1 MESINAPL
9 INKVAQSGLITINL
23 EDFFPVHEMA
33 HFDLKDHLF
42 MGMILKEKDFR
53 ETISNWDWEQ
63 YQDKVLLVYCS
74 ADAIIPTWAYMLVA
88 IKASKYAIRVFQGTE
103 QEFIKEY
110 MYNRISELNPDDFKE
125 ARVVIKGCG
134 DLPVPASAYIDIT
147 TKLQPVVQSLMYGE
161 PCSTVPLF
169 KRPRTQATNPEE

>member
-1 MESINAPL
+1 MESINTPL

-23 EDFFPVHEMA
+23 EDYFPSQEMA
-33 HFDLKDHLF
+33 HFDLKDQLF

-53 ETISNWDWEQ
+53 EALSTWDWEQ
-63 YQDKVLLVYCS
+63 YQDKNLLVYCS

-88 IKASKYAIRVFQGTE
+88 IKASKYALRVFQGTE
-103 QEFIKEY
+103 QEYIKEY
-110 MYNRISELNPDDFKE
+110 MYQRIDEIQLSDYRD

-134 DLPVPASAYIDIT
+134 DLPVPESAYIDIT

-161 PCSTVPLF
+161 PCSTVPIF
-169 KRPRTQATNPEE
+169 KRPRVQESKIES